1 MHQTVREFFL
11 QEDGLVAMSSLKMDV
26 CDAHSRIATTCLQYL
41 MFCATGSTA
50 PYQPFDTLL
59 QLQGFM
65 QELIS
70 RQLVCYAL
78 CHFNDH
84 FDRCH
89 RAAGPSNLVS
99 DLVKTLA
106 PGSPLFYFLQPWA
119 AFHLNET
126 LGVDVSDPI
135 GMRYRNNMLLL
146 GARMGLHQA
155 VEALLAA
162 DDRINIEIKDEKD
175 FWTPLLWAV
184 RNGHESTVRLLLDRG
199 ADIANVNNSKRN
211 ALHFAAKKWHEST
224 VRLLLDRGADI
235 ANVNNSKRN
244 ALHFAAKKRHESTV
258 RLLLDRGANLATV
271 DKFEQNALHLAAKN
285 SQKATIRL
293 LLKRGADIKSK
304 GFLNST
310 ALHDAAER
318 GDEATV
324 RLLLDWCH
332 YHQFRQPR
340 TQSITPCS

>member
-1 MHQTVREFFL
+1 MMVISHPKSYSCCKSHHCSDPIVQAMHQTVREFFL

-211 ALHFAAKKWHEST
+211 ALHFAAKK
-224 VRLLLDRGADI
+224 
-235 ANVNNSKRN
+235 
-244 ALHFAAKKRHESTV
+244 RHESTV